1 MKVIL
6 CPHCG
11 AVKEYRLTR
20 TIKTQMR
27 FDAEGRPLGDT
38 GKSKETMTTRKM
50 CKCGRMAQIID
61 IDVERVNE

>member
-1 MKVIL
+1 MKVIV

-27 FDAEGRPLGDT
+27 FDAEDWPLGDT
-38 GKSKETMTTRKM
+38 GKSQERMTTQKR
-50 CKCGRMAQIID
+50 CACGRVVRVID
-61 IDVERVNE
+61 IDVEKVNE